1 MQRYINRYIQSWIF
15 HFSQIVWHARWNF
28 HDNCDQKTKRNL
40 ICIKI
45 KSRVCVYH
53 PMVKES
59 IFLKPRLTRASSF
72 PERTNWEARENRVS
86 NRFLSPLVASRIGH
100 PSSKLGPRLLLDTA
114 TRCGE
119 EGKRE
124 TSLREEATSHRGLFT
139 REFNLCALLY
149 SNEQVCRVQSRNTKK
164 TSNVVPAIPL
174 RRYIY
179 SPLSKSVLSRPR
191 VVFAE
196 EIVSRMAR
204 FQFFLPNYSSLPTSV
219 RIPFSFEYSGST
231 FTFV

>member
-1 MQRYINRYIQSWIF
+1 MCLPSNGKRE
-15 HFSQIVWHARWNF
+15 HFSETTV
-28 HDNCDQKTKRNL
+28 D
-40 ICIKI
+40 
-45 KSRVCVYH
+45 SRLLVSQAD
-53 PMVKES
+53 K
-59 IFLKPRLTRASSF
+59 LRGTRKPRVQ
-72 PERTNWEARENRVS
+72 PV
-86 NRFLSPLVASRIGH
+86 SPLVASRIGH

-124 TSLREEATSHRGLFT
+124 TSLREEATTSHRGLFT

-179 SPLSKSVLSRPR
+179 SPLSKSVLSR

-196 EIVSRMAR
+196 EIVSRGWR
-204 FQFFLPNYSSLPTSV
+204 GSNFFLPDYSSLPTSV

>member
-1 MQRYINRYIQSWIF
+1 MCLPSNGKRE
-15 HFSQIVWHARWNF
+15 HFSETTV
-28 HDNCDQKTKRNL
+28 D
-40 ICIKI
+40 
-45 KSRVCVYH
+45 SRLLVSRAD
-53 PMVKES
+53 K
-59 IFLKPRLTRASSF
+59 LRGTRKPRVQ
-72 PERTNWEARENRVS
+72 PV
-86 NRFLSPLVASRIGH
+86 SPLVASRIGH

-124 TSLREEATSHRGLFT
+124 TSLREEATSHRGVFT

-219 RIPFSFEYSGST
+219 RIPFSFEYSGSRST

>member
-1 MQRYINRYIQSWIF
+1 MCLPSNGKRE
-15 HFSQIVWHARWNF
+15 HFSETTV
-28 HDNCDQKTKRNL
+28 D
-40 ICIKI
+40 
-45 KSRVCVYH
+45 SRLLVSRAD
-53 PMVKES
+53 K
-59 IFLKPRLTRASSF
+59 LRGTRKPRVQ
-72 PERTNWEARENRVS
+72 PV
-86 NRFLSPLVASRIGH
+86 SPLVASRIGH

-149 SNEQVCRVQSRNTKK
+149 SNEQVCRVQSRSTKK

-191 VVFAE
+191 ICGGDRLEDGAVPIFSSQLLFFTDIRSDSVQFRVQWKYFY
-196 EIVSRMAR
+196 ICLILKKRILN
-204 FQFFLPNYSSLPTSV
+204 QFFSN
-219 RIPFSFEYSGST
+219 RK
-231 FTFV
+231 